1 MQPVRGV
8 RTILGAESAGGVDWQ
23 AARRAARQLSDP
35 GDLEL
40 TAAEREAYAEDVA
53 VARSGIEAATGLA
66 VSIPGTLEVQNR
78 HHWIDRT
85 AGTLERALEPIEPGA
100 ARFPGLAASVN
111 TATVAGALAH
121 LSGLVLGQYDP
132 HLFDPAAD
140 HELLVVHP
148 NVLAAAGELDVDPPR
163 FRRWIVFHEVAH
175 AAEFAQAPWLPEYL
189 AERMRRV
196 LEAVAA
202 GTRPRRDLRE
212 LDLAMTAVEGYAELL
227 MDEAFDGP
235 TASLRSA
242 LDERRARSGPIAGLL
257 ARLFGLDRK
266 RDQYE
271 RGRAFF
277 AAITDQRGLSGANLV
292 WERPENLPRE
302 GEIDDPDRW
311 LQRVGKA
318 E

>member
-35 GDLEL
+35 GELDLIP
-40 TAAEREAYAEDVA
+40 AEEEAYAEDVA
-53 VARSGIEAATGLA
+53 VARTRIEAATGLE
-66 VSIPGTLEVQNR
+66 ITLPGSLEVQNR

-85 AGTLERALEPIEPGA
+85 AGTLERALDPIEPEA
-100 ARFPGLAASVN
+100 ARFPGLTAAVN
-111 TATVAGALAH
+111 TGTVAGALAH

-132 HLFDPAAD
+132 HLFDPGAE

-148 NVLAAAGELDVDPPR
+148 NVQAGARELSVAPDT

-189 AERMRRV
+189 ADRMARV

-202 GTRPRRDLRE
+202 GTAPRHVIHE

-235 TASLRSA
+235 TAALRSA
-242 LDERRARSGPIAGLL
+242 LDDRRARSGPVAGIV
-257 ARLFGLDRK
+257 ARLLGLDRK

-271 RGRAFF
+271 QGRAFF
-277 AAITDQRGLSGANLV
+277 AAIAEQRGLQGANRV
-292 WERPENLPRE
+292 WERPEHLPRG
-302 GEIDDPDRW
+302 GEIEDPTTW
-311 LQRVGKA
+311 LDRVGPG